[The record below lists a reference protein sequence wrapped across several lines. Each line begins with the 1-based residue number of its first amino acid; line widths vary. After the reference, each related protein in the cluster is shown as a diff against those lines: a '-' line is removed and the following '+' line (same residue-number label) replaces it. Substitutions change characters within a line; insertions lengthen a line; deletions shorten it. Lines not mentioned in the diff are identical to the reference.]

1 MVNWHKYLES
11 LCNTY
16 AQWWRVYTI
25 TDVVG
30 RKRVESEASPLLLDF
45 GLMVQTV
52 RDREEMCR
60 EEEVERLSVLEGLWT
75 YASDHVLLVGRPGSG
90 KSTALARLLLEE
102 AQKANLT
109 PQPPF
114 PRREGGRKRIALAPL
129 SS

>member
-25 TDVVG
+25 TNVVG

-60 EEEVERLSVLEGLWT
+60 EEEVERL
-75 YASDHVLLVGRPGSG
+75 
-90 KSTALARLLLEE
+90 
-102 AQKANLT
+102 
-109 PQPPF
+109 
-114 PRREGGRKRIALAPL
+114 
-129 SS
+129 